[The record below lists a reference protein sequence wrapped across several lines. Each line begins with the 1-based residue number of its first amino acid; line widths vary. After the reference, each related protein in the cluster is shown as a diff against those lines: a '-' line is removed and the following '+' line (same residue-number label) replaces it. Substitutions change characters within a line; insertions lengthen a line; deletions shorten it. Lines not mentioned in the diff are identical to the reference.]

1 MRADCFI
8 YGWNKGTT
16 YIPMV
21 ADIQRDSPLPFHCT
35 IFCLREY
42 SVFMNLAELVR
53 LDISGID
60 REANIRFVTIDDGYE
75 WITLPINDK

>member
-1 MRADCFI
+1 
-8 YGWNKGTT
+8 
-16 YIPMV
+16 MV

-53 LDISGID
+53 LGID

-75 WITLPINDK
+75 WVTLPINDK

>member
-1 MRADCFI
+1 
-8 YGWNKGTT
+8 
-16 YIPMV
+16 MV

-60 REANIRFVTIDDGYE
+60 REANIRFNDGYE
-75 WITLPINDK
+75 WVTLPINDK